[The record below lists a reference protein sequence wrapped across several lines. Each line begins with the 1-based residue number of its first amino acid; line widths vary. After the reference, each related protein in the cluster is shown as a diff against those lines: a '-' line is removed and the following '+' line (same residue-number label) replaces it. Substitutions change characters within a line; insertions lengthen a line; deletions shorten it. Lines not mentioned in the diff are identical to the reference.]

1 MCNEIIEGC
10 GKIIIREAKLE
21 DIPKLA
27 TLKLRMFQD
36 ADKENLLR
44 ENFLEEVEMKYIDL
58 YKRKKATHFVIEHNN
73 EIIACAGAFIKE
85 DLPYC
90 FYKQSEYG
98 FIGDVYVSN
107 NFRRKGYA
115 QALTHKTI
123 EWLSTK
129 KIQTV
134 RLLASE
140 DAKEL
145 YKSFGFEKTDQMILN
160 LE

>member
-1 MCNEIIEGC
+1 MRET
-10 GKIIIREAKLE
+10 KIE

-27 TLKLRMFQD
+27 TLKLKMFQD
-36 ADKENLLR
+36 ANKENLLR
-44 ENFLEEVEMKYIDL
+44 ENFLEEVEIKYFDL
-58 YKRKKATHFVIEHNN
+58 YKRKKATHFVIENNN

-98 FIGDVYVSN
+98 FIGDVYVTN
-107 NFRRKGYA
+107 NFRRKGLA
-115 QALTHKTI
+115 QGLTHKTL
-123 EWLSTK
+123 EWFSTK
-129 KIQTV
+129 NIQTV

-145 YKSFGFEKTDQMILN
+145 YKAFGFEETDQMILN